1 MIGVIARRDIFRRLF
16 SSPDAVDPVAKRWTK
31 AAEDQPEL
39 VEDLIRLG
47 GILAH
52 DPDTFQDGV
61 AIGPVDPI
69 RMAKLQGRRELAIEL
84 AALMT
89 LTGSDLSNM
98 METDD
103 ASLRME

>member
-16 SSPDAVDPVAKRWTK
+16 PSRDAVDPVAARWTR

-39 VEDLIRLG
+39 VADVIRLG

-52 DPDTFQDGV
+52 DPDIFEDGLP
-61 AIGPVDPI
+61 IGPVDPI
-69 RMAKLQGRRELAIEL
+69 RMAKQQGRRELAIEL

-89 LTGSDLSNM
+89 LTGYNLSKL

-103 ASLRME
+103 ASL